1 MLISHKWLKKYLP
14 TLDELTKAQIAE
26 SLTTKLAEVE
36 QIIAIRREIDKIIV
50 GEVLEVNKIEE
61 SKKLTYCKVRVSDN
75 TINDIICGAP
85 NVKKGL
91 KVAVCMP
98 GGRIYDAHDEGKT
111 IEITQKTMFGITSNG
126 MICSAKEL
134 GISNDHEGIMEL
146 EDQLVPGTT
155 LDETLKDFVYEIE
168 NKSLSHRPD
177 CFSHEGIA
185 REISA
190 ILNIPFKQDEINQP
204 IVPTSELP
212 FDLSVKVDN
221 KDCERF
227 SLAILSDIKV
237 NKSPLWLI
245 CLLTA
250 TGLRSVNNIVD
261 AANYIMF
268 DKGQPLHTYDYDK
281 ITSKKLIVRYAKNGE
296 KMKAIDGKEYK
307 LEDDMMVISNG
318 NQVDDIAGIMGGL
331 SSEISFETKNIL
343 IEAANFNMYSVR
355 RTSRKLGI
363 RSEASTRFE
372 KGQNP
377 EKTENSIKQALN
389 LILDLAEGEIAHE
402 LIDYYPNPREQK
414 VIELDLTLVKR
425 ILGIELPV
433 REIIDYLERINC
445 EILDPERVPNITSIP
460 ESNLPISVKIPK
472 FRGDL
477 NIEQDLLEEI
487 ARLYGYDK
495 LTPTLPERDLQA
507 VIPNKGLQINRLIGE
522 IMASE
527 GFDEIYSYTFIGKQL
542 LERLSLNSKDN
553 VKLIN
558 PLSPELELLR
568 TSLIPN
574 LIDKAL
580 LNASNY
586 DEFSI
591 YEKGRVIYK
600 DIDPETKLNIQ
611 PENIAALSFSKEH
624 KLLFYQIKTS
634 LMSLAEGLNISFKF
648 SKTIKGRFENLKN
661 IFHPGRSAG
670 IYLNDEIIGVI
681 SELHPK
687 IKMDLNIKG
696 NIAYWELDLST
707 ISKHATF
714 TKEYSPI
721 SIYQKVKRDL
731 SFFIPDNAIYSD
743 IENSINS
750 LNLEYLIGIEFKDMY
765 KEEGNKSI
773 TISLKFQSLEKTLT
787 DTEIND
793 QMDKIVKVLEEKIKA
808 KVRTN

>member
-146 EDQLVPGTT
+146 EDQLVPGTN
-155 LDETLKDFVYEIE
+155 LDEILKDFVYEIE

-296 KMKAIDGKEYK
+296 KMKAIDGKEYR

-425 ILGIELPV
+425 ILGIDLPV

-445 EILDPERVPNITSIP
+445 EILDPERVPNISSTP

-507 VIPNKGLQINRLIGE
+507 VVPNKGLQINRLIGE
-522 IMASE
+522 IMASA

-591 YEKGRVIYK
+591 YEKGRVIFK

-634 LMSLAEGLNISFKF
+634 LMSLAEGLNINLKF
-648 SKTIKGRFENLKN
+648 SKTIRGRFENLKN

-670 IYLNDEIIGVI
+670 IYLNEEIIGVI

-696 NIAYWELDLST
+696 NIAYWELDLSA
-707 ISKHATF
+707 ISKLATF
-714 TKEYSPI
+714 SKEYSPI

-808 KVRTN
+808 KVRNN

>member
-36 QIIAIRREIDKIIV
+36 QIIAIRREIEKIIV

-61 SKKLTYCKVRVSDN
+61 SKKLTYCKVRVNDN

-98 GGRIYDAHDEGKT
+98 GGRIYDAHNEGKT

-146 EDQLVPGTT
+146 EDQLIPGTT
-155 LDETLKDFVYEIE
+155 LDETLKDYVYEIE

-204 IVPTSELP
+204 IVPTSELA

>member
-98 GGRIYDAHDEGKT
+98 GGRIYDAHNEGKT

-296 KMKAIDGKEYK
+296 KMKAIDGKEYR

-425 ILGIELPV
+425 ILGIDLPV

-445 EILDPERVPNITSIP
+445 EILDPERVPNISSTP

-591 YEKGRVIYK
+591 YEKGRVIFK

-634 LMSLAEGLNISFKF
+634 LMSLAEGLNINLKF
-648 SKTIKGRFENLKN
+648 SKTIRGRFENLKN

-670 IYLNDEIIGVI
+670 IYLNEEIIGVI

-696 NIAYWELDLST
+696 NIAYWELDLSA
-707 ISKHATF
+707 ISKLATF
-714 TKEYSPI
+714 SKEYSPI

-808 KVRTN
+808 KVRNN

>member
-146 EDQLVPGTT
+146 EDQLVPGTN
-155 LDETLKDFVYEIE
+155 LDEILKDFVYEIE

-237 NKSPLWLI
+237 IKSPLWLI

-296 KMKAIDGKEYK
+296 KMKAIDGKEYR

-425 ILGIELPV
+425 ILGIDLPV

-445 EILDPERVPNITSIP
+445 EILDPERVPNISSTP

-507 VIPNKGLQINRLIGE
+507 VVPNKGLQINRLIGE
-522 IMASE
+522 IMASA

-591 YEKGRVIYK
+591 YEKGRVIFK

-634 LMSLAEGLNISFKF
+634 LMSLAEGLNINLKF
-648 SKTIKGRFENLKN
+648 SKTIRGRFENLKN

-670 IYLNDEIIGVI
+670 IYLNEEIIGVI

-696 NIAYWELDLST
+696 NIAYWELDLSA
-707 ISKHATF
+707 ISKLATF
-714 TKEYSPI
+714 SKEYSPI

-808 KVRTN
+808 KVRNN

>member
-237 NKSPLWLI
+237 IKSPLWLI

-296 KMKAIDGKEYK
+296 KMKAIDGKEYR

-377 EKTENSIKQALN
+377 EKTEKSIKQALN

-425 ILGIELPV
+425 ILGIDLPV

-445 EILDPERVPNITSIP
+445 EILDPERVPNISSTP

-591 YEKGRVIYK
+591 YEKGRVIFK

-634 LMSLAEGLNISFKF
+634 LMSLAEGLNINLKF
-648 SKTIKGRFENLKN
+648 SKTIRGRFENLKN

-670 IYLNDEIIGVI
+670 IYLNEEIIGVI

-696 NIAYWELDLST
+696 NIAYWELDLSA
-707 ISKHATF
+707 ISKLVTF
-714 TKEYSPI
+714 SKEYSPI

-731 SFFIPDNAIYSD
+731 SFFIPDNVIYSD

-808 KVRTN
+808 KVRNN

>member
-296 KMKAIDGKEYK
+296 KMKAIDGKEYR

-425 ILGIELPV
+425 ILGIDLPV

-445 EILDPERVPNITSIP
+445 EILDPERVPNISSTP

-507 VIPNKGLQINRLIGE
+507 VVPNKGLQINRLIGE
-522 IMASE
+522 IMASA

-591 YEKGRVIYK
+591 YEKGRVIFK

-634 LMSLAEGLNISFKF
+634 LMSLAEGLNINLKF
-648 SKTIKGRFENLKN
+648 SKTIRGRFENLKN

-670 IYLNDEIIGVI
+670 IYLNEEIIGVI

-696 NIAYWELDLST
+696 NIAYWELDLSA
-707 ISKHATF
+707 ISKLATF
-714 TKEYSPI
+714 SKEYSPI

-808 KVRTN
+808 KVRNN

>member
-1 MLISHKWLKKYLP
+1 
-14 TLDELTKAQIAE
+14 
-26 SLTTKLAEVE
+26 
-36 QIIAIRREIDKIIV
+36 
-50 GEVLEVNKIEE
+50 
-61 SKKLTYCKVRVSDN
+61 
-75 TINDIICGAP
+75 
-85 NVKKGL
+85 
-91 KVAVCMP
+91 
-98 GGRIYDAHDEGKT
+98 
-111 IEITQKTMFGITSNG
+111 
-126 MICSAKEL
+126 
-134 GISNDHEGIMEL
+134 
-146 EDQLVPGTT
+146 
-155 LDETLKDFVYEIE
+155 
-168 NKSLSHRPD
+168 
-177 CFSHEGIA
+177 
-185 REISA
+185 
-190 ILNIPFKQDEINQP
+190 
-204 IVPTSELP
+204 
-212 FDLSVKVDN
+212 
-221 KDCERF
+221 
-227 SLAILSDIKV
+227 
-237 NKSPLWLI
+237 
-245 CLLTA
+245 
-250 TGLRSVNNIVD
+250 
-261 AANYIMF
+261 MF

-296 KMKAIDGKEYK
+296 KMKAIDGKEYR

-414 VIELDLTLVKR
+414 IIELDLTLVKR
-425 ILGIELPV
+425 ILGIDLPV

-445 EILDPERVPNITSIP
+445 EILDPERVPNITSTP

-591 YEKGRVIYK
+591 YEKGRVIFK

-634 LMSLAEGLNISFKF
+634 LMSLAEGLNINLKF
-648 SKTIKGRFENLKN
+648 SKTIRGRFENLKN

-670 IYLNDEIIGVI
+670 IYLNEEIIGVI

-696 NIAYWELDLST
+696 NIAYWELDLSA
-707 ISKHATF
+707 ISKLATF
-714 TKEYSPI
+714 SKEYSPI

-731 SFFIPDNAIYSD
+731 SFFIPDNVIYSD
-743 IENSINS
+743 IENSISS

-808 KVRTN
+808 KVRNN

>member
-146 EDQLVPGTT
+146 EDQLVPGTN
-155 LDETLKDFVYEIE
+155 LDEILKDFVYEIE

-296 KMKAIDGKEYK
+296 KMKAIDGKEYR

-425 ILGIELPV
+425 ILGIDLPV

-445 EILDPERVPNITSIP
+445 EILDPERVPNISSTP

-591 YEKGRVIYK
+591 YEKGRVIFK

-634 LMSLAEGLNISFKF
+634 LMSLAEGLNINLKF
-648 SKTIKGRFENLKN
+648 SKTIRGRFENLKN

-670 IYLNDEIIGVI
+670 IYLNEEIIGVI

-696 NIAYWELDLST
+696 NIAYWELDLSA
-707 ISKHATF
+707 ISKLVTF
-714 TKEYSPI
+714 SKEYSPI

-731 SFFIPDNAIYSD
+731 SFFIPDNVIYSD

-808 KVRTN
+808 KVRNN

>member
-146 EDQLVPGTT
+146 EDQLVPGTN
-155 LDETLKDFVYEIE
+155 LDEILKDFVYEIE

-296 KMKAIDGKEYK
+296 KMKAIDGKEYR

-425 ILGIELPV
+425 ILGIDLPV

-445 EILDPERVPNITSIP
+445 EILDPERVPNISSTP

-591 YEKGRVIYK
+591 YEKGRVIFK

-634 LMSLAEGLNISFKF
+634 LMSLAEGLNINLKF
-648 SKTIKGRFENLKN
+648 SKTIRGRFENLKN

-670 IYLNDEIIGVI
+670 IYLNEEIIGVI

-696 NIAYWELDLST
+696 NIAYWELDLSA
-707 ISKHATF
+707 ISKLATF
-714 TKEYSPI
+714 SKEYSPI

-808 KVRTN
+808 KVRNN

>member
-98 GGRIYDAHDEGKT
+98 GGRIYDAHNEGKT

-146 EDQLVPGTT
+146 EDQLVPGTN
-155 LDETLKDFVYEIE
+155 LDEILKDFVYEIE

-237 NKSPLWLI
+237 IKSPLWLI

-296 KMKAIDGKEYK
+296 KMKAIDGKEYR

-425 ILGIELPV
+425 ILGIDLPV

-445 EILDPERVPNITSIP
+445 EILDPERVPNISSTP

-591 YEKGRVIYK
+591 YEKGRVIFK

-634 LMSLAEGLNISFKF
+634 LMSLAEGLNINLKF
-648 SKTIKGRFENLKN
+648 SKTIRGRFENLKN

-670 IYLNDEIIGVI
+670 IYLNEEIIGVI

-696 NIAYWELDLST
+696 NIAYWELDLSA
-707 ISKHATF
+707 ISKLATF
-714 TKEYSPI
+714 SKEYSPI

-773 TISLKFQSLEKTLT
+773 TISLKFQSLERTLT

-808 KVRTN
+808 KVRNN

>member
-146 EDQLVPGTT
+146 EDQLVPGTN
-155 LDETLKDFVYEIE
+155 LDEILKDFVYEIE

-237 NKSPLWLI
+237 IKSPLWLI

-296 KMKAIDGKEYK
+296 KMKAIDGKEYR

-425 ILGIELPV
+425 ILGIDLPV

-445 EILDPERVPNITSIP
+445 EILDPERVPNISSTP

-591 YEKGRVIYK
+591 YEKGRVIFK

-634 LMSLAEGLNISFKF
+634 LMSLAEGLNINLKF
-648 SKTIKGRFENLKN
+648 SKTIRGRFENLKN

-670 IYLNDEIIGVI
+670 IYLNEEIIGVI

-696 NIAYWELDLST
+696 NIAYWELDLSA
-707 ISKHATF
+707 ISKLATF
-714 TKEYSPI
+714 SKEYSPI

-808 KVRTN
+808 KVRNN